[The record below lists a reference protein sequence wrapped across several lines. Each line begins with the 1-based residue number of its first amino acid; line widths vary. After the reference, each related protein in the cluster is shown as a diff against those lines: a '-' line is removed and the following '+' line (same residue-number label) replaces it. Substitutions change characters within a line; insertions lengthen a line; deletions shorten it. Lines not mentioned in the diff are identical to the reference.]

1 MSMNSDLYNKK
12 KGDRLTIDIDV
23 LSDSNLQT
31 EKKEMLVA
39 SLQELGIP
47 VVSLWQ
53 TGDNKWD
60 LLPWSIQEP
69 TLCIAALL
77 KY

>member
-31 EKKEMLVA
+31 EKKRNVSGVVPRSWHTRGITVA
-39 SLQELGIP
+39 
-47 VVSLWQ
+47 
-53 TGDNKWD
+53 NRR
-60 LLPWSIQEP
+60 
-69 TLCIAALL
+69 
-77 KY
+77 